1 MGPLRVLLMA
11 SASAWLMGVS
21 ARARGPSYG
30 VGRTPPAE
38 EIRALDISIGPTGAE
53 LPPGQGT
60 AKEGAQLYRS
70 KGCAGCHGAAEG
82 GGSAANLKTEGP
94 HKPDGP
100 ARGRNPDSRPPVAT
114 TGRAYSNRWLPRH
127 RQAQLT

>member
-38 EIRALDISIGPTGAE
+38 EIRALDISIGPTGE
-53 LPPGQGT
+53 DLPPGQGT

-70 KGCAGCHGAAEG
+70 KGCAGCHGAAGTG
-82 GGSAANLKTEGP
+82 GAAP
-94 HKPDGP
+94 HVKNDEPED
-100 ARGRNPDSRPPVAT
+100 ACT
-114 TGRAYSNRWLPRH
+114 
-127 RQAQLT
+127 